1 MRNGFQVKKSYCISL
16 CRQGR
21 RLLHTTVSGLARG
34 GWAPR
39 AISALTSGQHAQ
51 VGPQLLLNPPERW
64 SAQPAHLAK
73 ATSGHTNLYLSLLG
87 DAHSRQR
94 VRLELPAPGF
104 FGQGPAALSHPSP
117 LGSSPNTGQARLE
130 WSASTDSCV
139 CQAALCD
146 TASPWHNVKPTN
158 KKAWS
163 APLFAMRS
171 ANVLRSY
178 ALCFGGIL
186 RENSRKH

>member
-1 MRNGFQVKKSYCISL
+1 MHTAASGSVRGEG
-16 CRQGR
+16 RQGKPLR
-21 RLLHTTVSGLARG
+21 SLLVSHSS
-34 GWAPR
+34 WAPR
-39 AISALTSGQHAQ
+39 CFLTHLVWVSTACTPDQSHFWAQ
-51 VGPQLLLNPPERW
+51 Q
-64 SAQPAHLAK
+64 
-73 ATSGHTNLYLSLLG
+73 SLFKPLRRRTQ
-87 DAHSRQR
+87 RQR
-94 VRLELPAPGF
+94 VPLELPAPGF
-104 FGQGPAALSHPSP
+104 FGQGSAALSHPSP

-139 CQAALCD
+139 CHAALCD
-146 TASPWHNVKPTN
+146 TATPWHNVKPTN

-178 ALCFGGIL
+178 ALCFWGIL